1 MNSHQ
6 QLNSTTNLQL
16 AAGVIRA
23 RLMDAPRPVRVAV
36 SELLSYQVDGAEQS
50 QAFKLG
56 RWDGRSSFFDFTTG
70 VFPTGFAPLV
80 RRELTRLGHE
90 VQLIRKPL
98 PEPLGPEI
106 GTHDPLGFG
115 FDPRY
120 DYQPET
126 VRRLLRFGRMI
137 ARVATGGGKSNIAVL
152 AVATIQRPSLFL
164 TTRQVLMHQMK
175 DGFER
180 AGFTPGVVGDG
191 IWAPRRGVNV
201 GMVQTIAARLAKT
214 HPERDRTLRLLSLFE
229 LVIGEEAHEA
239 GGSSYYDILNL
250 CPNAHYRLALTATPF
265 MRDDAEAN
273 MRLMAAFGPI
283 GIEVSEETL
292 IARGILAKPS
302 FKIIR
307 VGGPSLLRRSTRWP
321 ACYELG
327 IVENPERNRAVVFEA
342 HRAAAHGLPV
352 MVLVQRK
359 KHGEILADM
368 MKQAGLT
375 AEFIFGEHA
384 NEARRDALLR
394 LKCGDTQ
401 ILIGSTIL
409 DVGVDVPAVGM
420 VILAGGGKAEV
431 GTRQRIGRGL
441 RAKKTGHNVCY
452 IVDFADESNRTLME
466 HALTRRSIFE
476 TTPGF
481 SENVLPEGADF
492 DFNPLK

>member
-1 MNSHQ
+1 MISHP
-6 QLNSTTNLQL
+6 QLISRTSLQL

-23 RLMDAPRPVRVAV
+23 RLIEAPREVRVAV
-36 SELLSYQVDGAEQS
+36 SELLSYQVDGADQS

-56 RWDGRSSFFDFTTG
+56 RWDGRSSFLDFATG
-70 VFPTGFAPLV
+70 TFPAGFVPVV
-80 RRELTRLGHE
+80 RRELTRLGHDI
-90 VQLIRKPL
+90 QLVRKPL
-98 PEPLGPEI
+98 PAPLGPEI
-106 GTHDPLGFG
+106 GTHDPLGYG

-137 ARVATGGGKSNIAVL
+137 ARVATGGGKSNIATL
-152 AVATIQRPSLFL
+152 AVATIGRPALFL
-164 TTRQVLMHQMK
+164 TTRAVLMHQMK
-175 DGFER
+175 VGFER
-180 AGFTPGVVGDG
+180 AGFTPGVIGDG

-201 GMVQTIAARLAKT
+201 GMVQTLAARLAED
-214 HPERDRTLRLLSLFE
+214 HPERERTLKLLGLFE

-273 MRLMAAFGPI
+273 MRLMASFGPI
-283 GIEVSEETL
+283 GIEVSETTL
-292 IARGILAKPS
+292 IERGILARPS

-307 VGGPSLLRRSTRWP
+307 TAAPPMLRRSTRWP
-321 ACYELG
+321 TCYDLG
-327 IVENPERNRAVVFEA
+327 VVENVERNRAVVFEA
-342 HRAAAHGLPV
+342 HRAAAHGLAV

-359 KHGEILADM
+359 RHGEMLEAM
-368 MKQAGLT
+368 LRQAGLS
-375 AEFIFGEHA
+375 AEFIFGEHQ
-384 NEARRDALLR
+384 NSTRQDALAR
-394 LKCGDTQ
+394 LKSGATQ
-401 ILIGSTIL
+401 VLIGSTIL

-441 RAKKTGHNVCY
+441 RAKQSAPNVCFV
-452 IVDFADESNRTLME
+452 VDFADDANRTLME
-466 HALTRRSIFE
+466 HALTRRTILT

-481 SENVLPEGADF
+481 CENILPEGADF
-492 DFNPLK
+492 DYTAFR

>member
-1 MNSHQ
+1 
-6 QLNSTTNLQL
+6 
-16 AAGVIRA
+16 
-23 RLMDAPRPVRVAV
+23 
-36 SELLSYQVDGAEQS
+36 
-50 QAFKLG
+50 
-56 RWDGRSSFFDFTTG
+56 
-70 VFPTGFAPLV
+70 
-80 RRELTRLGHE
+80 
-90 VQLIRKPL
+90 
-98 PEPLGPEI
+98 
-106 GTHDPLGFG
+106 
-115 FDPRY
+115 
-120 DYQPET
+120 
-126 VRRLLRFGRMI
+126 
-137 ARVATGGGKSNIAVL
+137 VATGGGKSNIAVL

-175 DGFER
+175 EGFEK

-214 HPERDRTLRLLSLFE
+214 HPERDRTLKLLSLFE

-273 MRLMAAFGPI
+273 MRLMASFGPI

-302 FKIIR
+302 FKIVR

-321 ACYELG
+321 SCYDLG

-342 HRAAAHGLPV
+342 HRAVKCGLPV

-359 KHGEILADM
+359 KHGEILAKAM
-368 MKQAGLT
+368 QQAGLA

-384 NEARRDALLR
+384 NDARRDALLR
-394 LKCGDTQ
+394 LKSGATQ
-401 ILIGSTIL
+401 VLIGSTIL

-441 RAKKTGHNVCY
+441 RAKKAGPNLCY
-452 IVDFADESNRTLME
+452 IVDFSDEANRTLME
-466 HALTRRSIFE
+466 HALTRRAIYE

-481 SENVLPEGADF
+481 AENVLPEGADF
-492 DFNPLK
+492 DFSPFR